1 MSRQMNSLTSQRIEL
16 LIQVFDRTRINLIE
30 KIFRNRN
37 KLLIRFICQQFE
49 QIRCRRAHLPIFR
62 FRKLLEIVIRVH
74 YSELKSLR
82 LYELVLIQS
91 LRFHYNL
98 LKFLFLF
105 AYFIVDIQSAINYLF
120 RAHWLSHNFTSH
132 YSV

>member
-1 MSRQMNSLTSQRIEL
+1 MNSLTSQRIEL

-30 KIFRNRN
+30 KFFRNRN

-49 QIRCRRAHLPIFR
+49 QIRSRRAHLPIFR
-62 FRKLLEIVIRVH
+62 FRKLLEVVIRVH

-98 LKFLFLF
+98 LKFLLLF
-105 AYFIVDIQSAINYLF
+105 AYFIVDIQSTINYLCW
-120 RAHWLSHNFTSH
+120 AHWLSHNFSSH